1 MTIRYEVDRW
11 VSGKNRDD
19 QGMPS
24 TNLAGDY
31 DLCWCKD
38 CRFSWY
44 SQLGENF
51 AEVPQWFRP
60 AIAFSELKEN
70 PDLFAQIY
78 RAIEPVQ

>member
-24 TNLAGDY
+24 ANLTGDD

-38 CRFSWY
+38 CRVAWY
-44 SQLGENF
+44 SKLGTNF
-51 AEVPQWFRP
+51 AEVPAWFKP
-60 AIAFSELKEN
+60 VISFTELNEN
-70 PDLFAQIY
+70 PDLFALMC
-78 RAIEPVQ
+78 RAIEPL